1 MDEILEFSIQHL
13 YIYLYVIQIN
23 LVGHWEAIYDIK
35 ITFVSLLTSY
45 EKPDNFLILP
55 LTLLHLA

>member
-1 MDEILEFSIQHL
+1 MKFCNLVYNT

-45 EKPDNFLILP
+45 EKSDDFLILP